1 MKTVFKNP
9 KAVIGM
15 IHVGALPGT
24 PRNTESLEAIVTRA
38 CDDARALAQA
48 GVDALMIENMHD
60 VPYLKG
66 AVGAEI
72 IAAMTAVGLAIREAV
87 GATGG
92 SSTRAASEQ
101 DTGSKRPVAPRE
113 IGARRDSRTSV
124 DATPLPLGVQILAAA
139 NREALAVALACDADF
154 VRVENFA
161 YAHVADEG
169 LMPTAEAGPLLRYR
183 KEIGAEHIR
192 IIADVKKKHSS
203 HALTADVSLAEAART
218 TEFFGADAIVVT
230 GTATG
235 QPTSPEDVATVKR
248 AVGIPVCIGSGL
260 TPENLPDLWPHANVF
275 IVGSY
280 FKVEGLWS
288 NPIDPERVTEFMTT
302 VARLRDNAQRE
313 LKK

>member
-1 MKTVFKNP
+1 MNALFENLKSV
-9 KAVIGM
+9 VGM

-24 PRNTESLEAIVTRA
+24 PRNREALGAIIERA
-38 CDDARALAQA
+38 CKEARALAQA
-48 GVDALMIENMHD
+48 GVDGLMIENMHD

-66 AVGAEI
+66 DVGAEI
-72 IAAMTAVGLAIREAV
+72 VAAMTAVGAAV
-87 GATGG
+87 RDG
-92 SSTRAASEQ
+92 SS
-101 DTGSKRPVAPRE
+101 
-113 IGARRDSRTSV
+113 
-124 DATPLPLGVQILAAA
+124 LPLGVQILAAA

-183 KEIGAEHIR
+183 KEISAEHVR

-235 QPTSPEDVATVKR
+235 QPTSPEDVATVKQ
-248 AVGIPVCIGSGL
+248 AVSIPVCIGSGL
-260 TPENLPDLWPHANVF
+260 TPANLPDLWSHADVF

-280 FKVEGLWS
+280 FKVDGLWS
-288 NPIDPERVTEFMTT
+288 NPIDPQRVTEFMTT
-302 VARLRDNAQRE
+302 VARLRNNAQR
-313 LKK
+313 